1 MPLQEHLNL
10 PATWRRYRALD
21 VESLALRVVGRGLFL
36 AVMLMIAFLFVFM
49 RVTDLLAGQNE
60 IGIPT
65 TSVGADV
72 DLGALVQG
80 AFIRS
85 SGATLSVIGVITLI
99 VSAALTGHAL
109 HRGTRTALLGHQAE
123 RRPLISTAMVAIG
136 VPILVLS
143 TWLVALGTSIRRLA
157 WSTLLHTDLDPMV
170 VNVGKATAIA
180 LAVLVVLGAV
190 LLAIRQTIGQLTPH
204 APIAALVVAV
214 VLVACNFFLLY
225 TYVGTLIR
233 PQVSGG
239 IALVLTVLLWVNVV
253 VRTYLAAM
261 CWVGCR
267 LTSPASGASNG
278 ESNLR

>member
-1 MPLQEHLNL
+1 M
-10 PATWRRYRALD
+10 
-21 VESLALRVVGRGLFL
+21 VGRGLFL
-36 AVMLMIAFLFVFM
+36 AVMLMVAFLFVFM

-60 IGIPT
+60 IDIPT
-65 TSVGADV
+65 TSVGAEV

-85 SGATLSVIGVITLI
+85 SGATLSIIGVITLI

-109 HRGTRTALLGHQAE
+109 QRGTRTALLGHQAE
-123 RRPLISTAMVAIG
+123 RRPLISTAMVAVG
-136 VPILVLS
+136 VPTLVLS

-157 WSTLLHTDLDPMV
+157 WSTLLHTDLDPTV
-170 VNVGKATAIA
+170 VNIGKATAIVLTI
-180 LAVLVVLGAV
+180 LAVLGVV
-190 LLAIRQTIGQLTPH
+190 LLAIRLSAGHLTPR

-214 VLVACNFFLLY
+214 VLVACNYFLLY

-239 IALVLTVLLWVNVV
+239 IALVLTVLLWINVV

-267 LTSPASGASNG
+267 LTSPGSGARNWQ
-278 ESNLR
+278 SNLR